1 MSVTQDGHPR
11 VGFAFRTFE
20 GAASAGSAT
29 LTPPRRCIHLIT
41 PPAEEKTMS
50 TVEKRVKS
58 PWDYAAYA
66 AIPEDGKRHEIIEG
80 EHFVNPAP
88 TLYHQEVSRH
98 IQFQLYTQ
106 IELTEQGKVIN
117 APVDL
122 QLSDHDIVQ
131 PDLVIVTRARKH
143 IMTPIKIKGVPD
155 LVVEILSPS
164 NPRHDLETKR
174 KLYENSGI
182 PEYWIVS
189 PNDHQITQ
197 LVLQDDRYTESIE
210 TTSITMKV
218 APQAT
223 VDLTRVW

>member
-1 MSVTQDGHPR
+1 
-11 VGFAFRTFE
+11 
-20 GAASAGSAT
+20 
-29 LTPPRRCIHLIT
+29 
-41 PPAEEKTMS
+41 MS

-66 AIPEDGKRHEIIEG
+66 AIPEDGKRHEIIDG

-88 TLYHQEVSRH
+88 NLYHQEVSRH

-122 QLSDHDIVQ
+122 QL
-131 PDLVIVTRARKH
+131 
-143 IMTPIKIKGVPD
+143 
-155 LVVEILSPS
+155 
-164 NPRHDLETKR
+164 
-174 KLYENSGI
+174 YENSGI

-189 PNDHQITQ
+189 PDDHQITQ
-197 LVLQDDRYTESIE
+197 LVLQGDRYTESIE

>member
-1 MSVTQDGHPR
+1 MS
-11 VGFAFRTFE
+11 
-20 GAASAGSAT
+20 
-29 LTPPRRCIHLIT
+29 I
-41 PPAEEKTMS
+41 
-50 TVEKRVKS
+50 VERGVKS
-58 PWDYAAYA
+58 RWDYAAYA
-66 AIPEDGKRHEIIEG
+66 AIPPDGKRHEIIDG

-88 TLYHQEVSRH
+88 NLYHQEVSRH

-106 IELTEQGKVIN
+106 IELADLGKVMN

-131 PDLVIVTRARKH
+131 PDLVIVTKSRKH
-143 IMTPIKIKGVPD
+143 ILTPIKIKGIPD

-174 KLYENSGI
+174 RLYENASI

-189 PNDHQITQ
+189 PDEHRIAQ
-197 LVLQDDRYTESIE
+197 LILQDGRYAESTETESI
-210 TTSITMKV
+210 TMHV